1 MEDLHRAIGKVSERL
16 RQAGFQNERAVCN
29 GAVHPILQACG
40 WDVQNQQEV
49 WPEYTTEKNTFVDY
63 ALLINGIPLIFI
75 EVKHRLDGENK
86 RREALKQLLEYA
98 FSEGVP
104 IAILTDGDLWAFYW
118 PAAPGKM
125 EERLVAEVQLTQTDP
140 AVCAQLL
147 SQYLQKQ
154 GASSEKLLE
163 KMQSALQARKIPLIL
178 KSIFHSPSDKLLD
191 LLQKEAES
199 RGYTSL
205 THDQIRA
212 FLQEW
217 MTFPQEAPSPTKL
230 NKSALTTSA
239 FTDTSPLTLTTTAAS
254 ATKGYYFRGHFHPT
268 KRITDAYEEIINKL
282 IQRDPSFADRFSHES
297 KGHKRK
303 YLAKTPQ
310 ELFPDTP
317 QLIEQR
323 AYREL
328 TGGWYLS
335 TNLSA
340 TAISQKLET
349 AARLVGLPFDDA
361 RGMQLV
367 GF

>member
-1 MEDLHRAIGKVSERL
+1 M
-16 RQAGFQNERAVCN
+16 
-29 GAVHPILQACG
+29 
-40 WDVQNQQEV
+40 

-75 EVKHRLDGENK
+75 EVKHRLEGENK

-217 MTFPQEAPSPTKL
+217 MTFPPR
-230 NKSALTTSA
+230 
-239 FTDTSPLTLTTTAAS
+239 SPLPNQAQQISPDYFCLHRHFSTHLD
-254 ATKGYYFRGHFHPT
+254 YYSGLCHER
-268 KRITDAYEEIINKL
+268 L
-282 IQRDPSFADRFSHES
+282 LLQRPLPSHE
-297 KGHKRK
+297 KNYRCLRGDHKQAYTER
-303 YLAKTPQ
+303 P
-310 ELFPDTP
+310 EL
-317 QLIEQR
+317 R
-323 AYREL
+323 
-328 TGGWYLS
+328 
-335 TNLSA
+335 
-340 TAISQKLET
+340 
-349 AARLVGLPFDDA
+349 
-361 RGMQLV
+361 
-367 GF
+367 